1 MQKGHLIQHNIVGHS
16 PYVKIS
22 EQGVGYQKE
31 LVDESLSS
39 QSEFTDYD
47 SDKAL
52 HVTTVVLPVIETP
65 DPIVIDDDSD

>member
-1 MQKGHLIQHNIVGHS
+1 MQKGHHIQHNIVGHS

-22 EQGVGYQKE
+22 EQGYQKE
-31 LVDESLSS
+31 LVDEALSS

-65 DPIVIDDDSD
+65 DPIVIDDDSG